1 MNLIDLFYESPKF
14 SDKWS
19 RYFDVYQRYL
29 EKYEG
34 KNITFVEVGVQNGG
48 SLEMWSKFFG
58 SESKLCGID
67 VDPKCLNLKYDN
79 PNVHIILG
87 DQENSSFWDDFLAHL
102 GPIDVFIDDGGH
114 FMKQQIN
121 TFEKVWPKIKKNGV
135 YICEDTHTSYFESYN
150 AGYKEPS
157 SFIEYSK
164 DFVDILHLTDTKM
177 YEEIIGVNYN
187 HIINSHENLV
197 KKKFAWDLSSI
208 HYYDSMVV
216 IEKNEIVKMERKN
229 NSGQINNG

>member
-1 MNLIDLFYESPKF
+1 MKLRDIFDTLPKS

-34 KNITFVEVGVQNGG
+34 KEITFVEVGVHKGG
-48 SLEMWSKFFG
+48 SLDMWTKFFG
-58 SESKLCGID
+58 SHSLLCGID
-67 VDPKCLNLKYDN
+67 VDRDCLNLKYDN
-79 PNVHIILG
+79 PNVNVILG
-87 DQENSSFWDDFLAHL
+87 DQGNPAFWDDFLSQI

-114 FMKQQIN
+114 YMDQQIL

-135 YICEDTHTSYFESYN
+135 YICEDTHSSYFKHFNSSYKDPN
-150 AGYKEPS
+150 

-177 YEEIIGVNYN
+177 YEEIINVNYD
-187 HIINSHENLV
+187 HVINTNENLV

-208 HYYDSMVV
+208 HFYDSMVV
-216 IEKNEIVKMERKN
+216 IEKDERVPMERIIHKK
-229 NSGQINNG
+229 GL